1 MQDKLELLLTN
12 PGMYSQK
19 GSTKNFMENFMDE
32 FLSMQWLVNQFA
44 ARVITEDYRQ
54 HHHEIRAYSFL
65 SNSM

>member
-1 MQDKLELLLTN
+1 
-12 PGMYSQK
+12 MYSQK